1 MKILYRPAA
10 IRSIS
15 GVLINL
21 SAGWFATVFIL
32 PLQGFIG
39 HVSFAQLILNL
50 VYAIVCLKLSIRL
63 EELLDL

>member
-1 MKILYRPAA
+1 MLILLRPAA

-21 SAGWFATVFIL
+21 SAAWFATVFIL

-39 HVSFAQLILNL
+39 HISFVQLILNL
-50 VYAIVCLKLSIRL
+50 VYAIICLKLSIRL
-63 EELLDL
+63 EELLEL